1 MKGDLSNEDS
11 QLIEKCAN
19 YSKDAYYKTVKGKF
33 IEDLDT
39 DTQSYLSL
47 EGETIVFTGQGTTS
61 FQDWK
66 MDLQIFRTRVPYL
79 NDHLVHCGYIKSY
92 ESIRNRVHEE
102 IDNLRKNN
110 FVSEFVCTG
119 HSLFGAIATVAALDF
134 KLKYNLPV
142 KCVTFGSPRVG
153 SGKFALKFNE
163 IIDKSYRCVRL
174 KDPVAFTP
182 FGPRF
187 KHVSGSLHFAKK
199 LLNLKVPIYNPVG
212 CRVGHHSIQE
222 YLDFIIDVNCGNI
235 SRQIKQEEDK
245 PTVEAKEGKP
255 KPKKKRRWW
264 FW

>member
-1 MKGDLSNEDS
+1 MKGDLSEEDS
-11 QLIEKCAN
+11 HLIEKCAN

-33 IEDLDT
+33 IEDIKT
-39 DTQSYLSL
+39 DTQSYVSL
-47 EGETIVFTGQGTTS
+47 DGESIVFTGQGTTS
-61 FQDWK
+61 MQDWK
-66 MDLQIFRTRVPYL
+66 IDLQIFRTRVPYL
-79 NDHLVHCGYIKSY
+79 NNNLVHCGFIKSY
-92 ESIRNRVHEE
+92 ESIRDRVHEE

-119 HSLFGAIATVAALDF
+119 HSLFGAIATVAALDL

-153 SGKFALKFNE
+153 SSNFALTFNKT
-163 IIDKSYRCVRL
+163 IDKSYRCVRL

-187 KHVSGSLHFAKK
+187 KHVSGALHFAKK
-199 LLNLKVPIYNPVG
+199 FLNLKVPVYNPVG
-212 CRVGHHSIQE
+212 CRIGQHDIQE

-235 SRQIKQEEDK
+235 PRKLRQDNEEDK
-245 PTVEAKEGKP
+245 PKP
-255 KPKKKRRWW
+255 KRKRKWW